1 MTKDIEKVWQSL
13 VIRAVEFLILKFKI
27 KHSWIAYLIQQGRTR
42 HESITK
48 KLNGLKRGE
57 VGQSLTMGIGISVG
71 FFPPFFLVS
80 SQHLTPEAQKS
91 FCWSLYADHD
101 WLLHV

>member
-13 VIRAVEFLILKFKI
+13 EEAGCGILILKFKI

-48 KLNGLKRGE
+48 N
-57 VGQSLTMGIGISVG
+57 
-71 FFPPFFLVS
+71 
-80 SQHLTPEAQKS
+80 
-91 FCWSLYADHD
+91 
-101 WLLHV
+101 